1 MRPVNRTVFAFS
13 DFRIATAVLQILIA
27 GNSIP
32 SERFLSLR
40 ESKLTIQ

>member
-1 MRPVNRTVFAFS
+1 MCPVNLIYFTFANFC
-13 DFRIATAVLQILIA
+13 IATAVLQILIA